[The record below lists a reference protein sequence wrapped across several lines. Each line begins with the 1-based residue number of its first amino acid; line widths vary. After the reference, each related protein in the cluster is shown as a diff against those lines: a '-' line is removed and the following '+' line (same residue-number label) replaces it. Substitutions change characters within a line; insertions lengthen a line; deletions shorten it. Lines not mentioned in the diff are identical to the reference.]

1 MEAGVLLCG
10 WGLRLWRACFLYKE
24 APIGVDELRDSW
36 WSGLGNRTMTKLPV
50 QLEWNAVVL
59 VTLLLDDSGVHFV
72 RRNVAAITRGAN
84 AFRDQLCARDP
95 NAMPTF
101 LRVTTLNQRQI
112 GRKYGAM
119 SETRPVMDNDWFR
132 DGYRTPL
139 FREARHALR
148 VSEAS
153 ARKYAKLYRA
163 DALTITVIMSDGADN
178 DSGRI
183 TAPRVSHRVSKMLES
198 GQHIVVG
205 CAAFRT
211 ARRDFRAMFRS
222 MGIPDRL
229 IMVLER
235 DAEAMYDGMSRLGQ
249 FSALPRQVWKRFR
262 RA

>member
-1 MEAGVLLCG
+1 MDGVYAFG
-10 WGLRLWRACFLYKE
+10 GRAFLYKE
-24 APIGVDELRDSW
+24 APIGVDRLRDSW

-59 VTLLLDDSGVHFV
+59 VTLLLDDSESISFGG
-72 RRNVAAITRGAN
+72 NVAAITRGAN

-163 DALTITVIMSDGADN
+163 DALTIT
-178 DSGRI
+178 
-183 TAPRVSHRVSKMLES
+183 
-198 GQHIVVG
+198 
-205 CAAFRT
+205 
-211 ARRDFRAMFRS
+211 
-222 MGIPDRL
+222 
-229 IMVLER
+229 
-235 DAEAMYDGMSRLGQ
+235 
-249 FSALPRQVWKRFR
+249 
-262 RA
+262 